1 MKVSFLSLL
10 LGATLFLSCS
20 SSKQTKSH
28 GETLSLSLPKIEK
41 QTLSTNDQ
49 ARFDA
54 TFAEAMLQKEASEY
68 DAAYELL
75 QHCYSI
81 DSTNAQLLY
90 ELATYYQARGTAV
103 YNQDKAT
110 HYLESAV
117 ALSPKNYWY
126 NQALSSLYL
135 SQDTLA
141 PAIAIQ
147 EHLRSLYPEKEEI
160 YNQLIGLYQATE
172 QYPQAIKML
181 NALEDHAG
189 KSMEISMEK
198 FRMYVKLEQKDSAY
212 AEINNLIKEYPEE
225 NRYRT
230 ILANLYRDNGER
242 DKAFQIYSDVLKKDS
257 NDVLTQLSLYS
268 YYTENG
274 EDSLAYATNIKLLKN
289 PQLDFNTRSD
299 IMRIYAAQNDSDS
312 IQVIRTFR
320 EVLQA
325 LPEEADVQLFV
336 ASYLEVKNQPSD
348 SIESIYRHILT
359 VEPDNA
365 LARLYLLRSTLN
377 REDYEGAIQIC
388 LPALDYNREE
398 IEFYFYLA
406 NSYYILDR
414 KQEALKICE
423 KGLEYISES
432 TIAALASDMYALY
445 GDISYSLNK
454 KESTFD
460 SYDKALSYNP
470 DNIGCLNNYA
480 YYLSEENR
488 DLDKAEEMSFHVIKA
503 EPSNVTYLDTYAW
516 ILFMK
521 GEYTDAMN
529 YISKALEGE
538 DKGAL
543 VRSPEILSHAGD
555 IYYKCG
561 EIDTAV
567 HYWTMADAIESTP
580 LLKKKIKTRKY
591 WKK

>member
-1 MKVSFLSLL
+1 
-10 LGATLFLSCS
+10 
-20 SSKQTKSH
+20 
-28 GETLSLSLPKIEK
+28 LSLSLPKIEK

-103 YNQDKAT
+103 YDQNKAT

-117 ALSPKNYWY
+117 ALSPNNYWY

-198 FRMYVKLEQKDSAY
+198 FRMYIKLEQKDSAY

-274 EDSLAYATNIKLLKN
+274 EYSLAYATNIKLLKN

-365 LARLYLLRSTLN
+365 LARLYLLHSTFK

-406 NSYYILDR
+406 NLYYILDR

-432 TIAALASDMYALY
+432 TIAALASDM
-445 GDISYSLNK
+445 SL
-454 KESTFD
+454 T
-460 SYDKALSYNP
+460 
-470 DNIGCLNNYA
+470 
-480 YYLSEENR
+480 
-488 DLDKAEEMSFHVIKA
+488 V
-503 EPSNVTYLDTYAW
+503 
-516 ILFMK
+516 
-521 GEYTDAMN
+521 
-529 YISKALEGE
+529 
-538 DKGAL
+538 
-543 VRSPEILSHAGD
+543 
-555 IYYKCG
+555 
-561 EIDTAV
+561 
-567 HYWTMADAIESTP
+567 
-580 LLKKKIKTRKY
+580 
-591 WKK
+591 

>member
-1 MKVSFLSLL
+1 
-10 LGATLFLSCS
+10 
-20 SSKQTKSH
+20 
-28 GETLSLSLPKIEK
+28 LSLSLPKIEK

-103 YNQDKAT
+103 YDQNKAT

-117 ALSPKNYWY
+117 ALSPNNYWY

-172 QYPQAIKML
+172 QYPQAIRML

-257 NDVLTQLSLYS
+257 NDVHTQLSLYC

-365 LARLYLLRSTLN
+365 LARLYLLRSTLK

-406 NSYYILDR
+406 NSYYILGR

-529 YISKALEGE
+529 YINKALEGE
-538 DKGAL
+538 DNGAL